1 MIFNAHAPI
10 AHASPP
16 GVRQAP
22 LHGLDA
28 TNLGLERKLGPI
40 FLFCAC
46 VSEFPSSFVL
56 AITSQKIELP
66 SDACASTH
74 MDKYTLRKSDR
85 DELWSIAQNTEAMSG
100 LSTNHLNWRVIPMRE
115 RT

>member
-40 FLFCAC
+40 FLFCAWA
-46 VSEFPSSFVL
+46 SEFPSSFVL
-56 AITSQKIELP
+56 AIISQKIKLP
-66 SDACASTH
+66 SDVRLTH
-74 MDKYTLRKSDR
+74 MDKYTLRKSAR
-85 DELWSIAQNTEAMSG
+85 DELWRAIAQITEAMSG
-100 LSTNHLNWRVIPMRE
+100 LLHQQLELASNSDATAK
-115 RT
+115 